1 MSSIFN
7 NINDT
12 SNYNSILSQ
21 SKALKESKENNQVS
35 FANTLIK
42 ENLTKLNELN
52 TKNSQSLIKSE
63 ILSNTNPL
71 EDTLQNSI
79 YTLKFKQGQ
88 TSNAVSMAYGYGVD
102 ANGYMSEDFNKAA
115 GLSEGF
121 KIHKSTLEEIERYN
135 EDAVSGTKEYLGVDK
150 YFTSFDMAATIKQY
164 YNMFSQA
171 LSQTFPSDK
180 TSFSEADINSMPSG
194 YAFNN
199 IKFDVTD
206 GMANFLADFS
216 EAQITNV
223 YQTPEQLKEANEIYF
238 ASHGNISGIYGED
251 FGLSLQDLKDTY
263 YNNGNEWE
271 FNPDMSVYRQNE
283 DGTYSK
289 EALFMSFLRD
299 KADDALPIY
308 SPNTTSVNPIVQAYN
323 IQMAKESSN
332 GDNIN
337 FDDILTGKFDYA
349 AYLRHE
355 SEIYLEKGIF
365 QADLYAY
372 ENNISVGNTFD
383 PRIEEQFNRAEK
395 NGWKPSESLINSF
408 ANSIVERLRRLTSQT
423 RVA

>member
-1 MSSIFN
+1 MSSIF

-21 SKALKESKENNQVS
+21 SKALKESKEKVS

-115 GLSEGF
+115 GLPEGF

-180 TSFSEADINSMPSG
+180 TSFSEADLNSLPSG

-238 ASHGNISGIYGED
+238 ASYGNISGIHGED

-271 FNPDMSVYRQNE
+271 FNPDMSVYPQNE

-289 EALFMSFLRD
+289 EALFMSFLRG
-299 KADDALPIY
+299 KAGTLPIY

-349 AYLRHE
+349 AYLRHY
-355 SEIYLEKGIF
+355 SEICLEKGIF
-365 QADLYAY
+365 QGDLYAY

-383 PRIEEQFNRAEK
+383 PRIQEQFDRAEK